1 MVEWKETHLSD
12 VLADKGYIRGPFGS
26 ALKRGEMKEDGIPV
40 YEQQHAIYNTRKF
53 RYYID
58 EKKLDEMKRFQVR
71 KDDLIISCSGTVG
84 KVSIIRDDDPKGI
97 ISQALLLLRV
107 DTNKIL
113 PLYLKYFFSSR
124 NGYNTIVSR
133 SSGSVQVNIAKR
145 NVIEHISFRLPQIG
159 TQRKIVEIL
168 SSIDEK
174 IEENERINNNL
185 EQQAQAIFKEWF
197 IDNPE
202 NNEWS
207 TGTFSELIKSTLNGD
222 WGKEAPTGN
231 NTEKVYCIRGADI
244 PEVKAGNKG
253 KMPTR
258 YILPKNF
265 ATKQLTAGD
274 IVVEISGGS
283 PTQSTGRCTAIT
295 QSLLD
300 RYDSGMVC
308 TNFCKAMKPKEGYSL
323 FIYYYWQYLYG
334 KGVFFSY
341 ENGTTGIKNLDFS
354 GFIET
359 ETILIPPVDKVIAF
373 DDYCKQIFNQIFAN
387 GKQNEHL
394 AVLRDTLLPK
404 LMSGE
409 LDVSDVDL

>member
-1 MVEWKETHLSD
+1 MAVYKLKDICLKIGSGATPRGGKEAYCDEGISLIRSQN
-12 VLADKGYIRGPFGS
+12 VLDFVFSHDGLAHINEQQADKLSNVEVKPQDILLNITGDSVARACAVDARVLP
-26 ALKRGEMKEDGIPV
+26 ARV
-40 YEQQHAIYNTRKF
+40 NQHVA
-53 RYYID
+53 
-58 EKKLDEMKRFQVR
+58 
-71 KDDLIISCSGTVG
+71 
-84 KVSIIRDDDPKGI
+84 IIRPDEDKVLSSYILFFLQMIKPYLLQIAAGGATRNALTKSMIENLELDVPDI
-97 ISQALLLLRV
+97 LSQ
-107 DTNKIL
+107 K
-113 PLYLKYFFSSR
+113 
-124 NGYNTIVSR
+124 
-133 SSGSVQVNIAKR
+133 
-145 NVIEHISFRLPQIG
+145 
-159 TQRKIVEIL
+159 KIVAVLDDIQ
-168 SSIDEK
+168 EK
-174 IEENERINNNL
+174 IRENKEINKNL

-253 KMPTR
+253 KIPTR

-373 DDYCKQIFNQIFAN
+373 DDYCKTIFNQIFAN

-409 LDVSDVDL
+409 LDVSDIDL

>member
-1 MVEWKETHLSD
+1 MAVYKLKDICLKIGSGATPRGGKEAYCDEGISLIRSQN
-12 VLADKGYIRGPFGS
+12 VLDFVFSHDGLAHINEQQADKLSNVEVKPQDILLNITGDSVARACAVDARVLP
-26 ALKRGEMKEDGIPV
+26 ARV
-40 YEQQHAIYNTRKF
+40 NQHVA
-53 RYYID
+53 
-58 EKKLDEMKRFQVR
+58 
-71 KDDLIISCSGTVG
+71 
-84 KVSIIRDDDPKGI
+84 IIRPDEDKVLSSYILFFLQMIKPYLLQIAAGGATRNALTKSMIENLELDVPDI
-97 ISQALLLLRV
+97 LSQ
-107 DTNKIL
+107 K
-113 PLYLKYFFSSR
+113 
-124 NGYNTIVSR
+124 
-133 SSGSVQVNIAKR
+133 
-145 NVIEHISFRLPQIG
+145 
-159 TQRKIVEIL
+159 KIVAVLDDIQ
-168 SSIDEK
+168 EK
-174 IEENERINNNL
+174 IRENKEINKNL

-197 IDNPE
+197 IENPE

-207 TGTFSELIKSTLNGD
+207 TGTFSELIKTTLNGD

-253 KMPTR
+253 KIPTR

-323 FIYYYWQYLYG
+323 FIYYYWQYLYS
-334 KGVFFSY
+334 KGIFFSY

-373 DDYCKQIFNQIFAN
+373 DDYCKTIFNQIFAN

-409 LDVSDVDL
+409 LDVSDIDL